1 MNPENRCAYLNSQ
14 HEFHIKRE
22 TIPIPSLNEVL
33 VKIIYNGICGS
44 DIHFYKE
51 GRLGNYLVTKP
62 YIPGHECSG
71 IIVDVGKNVKK
82 SRLNQHV
89 VIEPGIS
96 CGKCYYCKMGKYNQC
111 ENLIFLST
119 PPVNGTFC
127 DYVAIREDLAHP
139 VCDNIDL
146 ALAALVEPTAVAI
159 NAVARANFKYGA
171 TGVIIGMGA
180 IGLLL
185 GQMFKLAGGGKVI
198 CIDRLDSRLNLAK
211 NIFADEVINSEIEN
225 LELGEVG
232 DVIFETAG
240 SIEMTSILFKI
251 AKKCAS
257 IVQVGW
263 PGKVN
268 MDISMLI
275 QKELNYFG
283 SYIYPNSFPIAIKF
297 IEESRIDV
305 QKIITHYFDFINI
318 EQAFRFASNNSDAI
332 KILIKN

>member
-1 MNPENRCAYLNSQ
+1 
-14 HEFHIKRE
+14 
-22 TIPIPSLNEVL
+22 
-33 VKIIYNGICGS
+33 
-44 DIHFYKE
+44 
-51 GRLGNYLVTKP
+51 
-62 YIPGHECSG
+62 
-71 IIVDVGKNVKK
+71 
-82 SRLNQHV
+82 
-89 VIEPGIS
+89 
-96 CGKCYYCKMGKYNQC
+96 
-111 ENLIFLST
+111 
-119 PPVNGTFC
+119 
-127 DYVAIREDLAHP
+127 
-139 VCDNIDL
+139 
-146 ALAALVEPTAVAI
+146 
-159 NAVARANFKYGA
+159 
-171 TGVIIGMGA
+171 MGA

-318 EQAFRFASNNSDAI
+318 CLLYTSIDPLRSCL
-332 KILIKN
+332 IL